1 MMDPPAASCNP
12 PAASCGIIV
21 TAPMIRR
28 IETIDAHAAGEP
40 LRLVVG
46 GIPAPAGATML
57 DKRASLRRRRD
68 RLRRALMHE
77 PRGHAGMYGAL
88 LTEPVN
94 AGSDAGVL
102 FMHNE
107 GYSSMCGH
115 GIIAVVTIALERGLL
130 VRPDAAAE
138 MVLDTPAGPVRARP
152 QLRAPG
158 SGTAPRRAAGAD
170 AARPPAPRVERV
182 SFANVPSFVLH
193 GGLRV
198 ELGSR
203 SFPVDVAFGGAFYA
217 IVDAEAAGVPLR
229 AERLADLRTLGM
241 EIKHAVERTVAVA
254 HPEELRLRGI
264 YGTIFTGPPEHE
276 EADLRNVTIFADAQ
290 VDRSPCGTGTAAV
303 MAVLDALGL
312 LGSARPFVHESLI
325 GTRFHGTVDSRT
337 VVGDLPAVRARIEGS
352 AWITGEHT
360 FLIDD
365 DDPLRAGFL
374 LQASAP

>member
-1 MMDPPAASCNP
+1 
-12 PAASCGIIV
+12 
-21 TAPMIRR
+21 MIRR
-28 IETIDAHAAGEP
+28 ITTIDAHAAGEP

-68 RLRRALMHE
+68 PLRRALLHE

-88 LTEPVN
+88 LTEPVSPG
-94 AGSDAGVL
+94 ADAGIL

-115 GIIAVVTIALERGLL
+115 GIIAAVTIALERGLL
-130 VRPDAAAE
+130 VRADPASDL
-138 MVLDTPAGPVRARP
+138 VLDTPAGPVRARP
-152 QLRAPG
+152 HLRPAG
-158 SGTAPRRAAGAD
+158 SGTASGSAAGA
-170 AARPPAPRVERV
+170 AGALPPALRVERV
-182 SFANVPSFVLH
+182 SFVNVPSFVLL
-193 GGLRV
+193 GGV
-198 ELGSR
+198 QVDLGR
-203 SFPVDVAFGGAFYA
+203 RKVPVDVAFGGAFYA
-217 IVDAEAAGVPLR
+217 IVDAEAAGVPLC
-229 AERLADLRTLGM
+229 AERLEDLRAIGM
-241 EIKHAVERTVAVA
+241 EIKRAVERTIDVA

-276 EADLRNVTIFADAQ
+276 GADLRNVTIFADAQ

-312 LGSARPFVHESLI
+312 LGSERPFVQESLI
-325 GTRFHGTVDSRT
+325 GTCFRGTVDSRA
-337 VVGDLPAVRARIEGS
+337 VVGELPAIRPRIEGS

-374 LQASAP
+374 L